1 MEISQAVLIKA
12 GIPAEAISLQFCD
25 NKTGIARDIL
35 DEIEAGGYGTVIV
48 GRRGL
53 SRAKQFLFGS
63 VSNKIV
69 HNTKD
74 CTVWVVD

>member
-1 MEISQAVLIKA
+1 MSTSVLIEA
-12 GIPAEAISLQFCD
+12 VIPEAAVSIHFSR
-25 NKTGIARDIL
+25 KRTGIARDIL
-35 DEIEAGGYGTVIV
+35 DEIAAGEYGTVIV

-69 HNTKD
+69 HNTHD
-74 CTVWVVD
+74 CTVWVLD

>member
-1 MEISQAVLIKA
+1 MEISRTVLIKA
-12 GIPAEAISLQFCD
+12 GIPAEAISIQYRD
-25 NKTGIARDIL
+25 KTTGIARDIL
-35 DEIEAGGYGTVIV
+35 DEIEAGEYGTVIV

-69 HNTKD
+69 HTARD